1 MKDIDEILNKTLAA
15 NDRVNENLKE
25 SILVRASKYE
35 KTKAQ
40 TVPFVS
46 FQFRISLALAILLIL
61 SAAAFA
67 VWKIRT
73 SREVAEHFDDKTLA
87 TAFDSEN
94 AWIGNEVQ
102 EYGGYKVSLIGMVSG
117 KEISDHLVTSD
128 GNVIGE
134 GSYAVVTIEHSDGT
148 PMPDTMDEAYDNE
161 MFLVSPYI
169 EGLDPQWFN
178 IFSFGGGGY
187 SAFVENGI
195 QYRLVHMAN
204 IEPFADRTIYL
215 GVSDGVFFNRD
226 AYRFDEQSGKI
237 SRNEDYTGLN
247 ALFILPIDP
256 QKSDTQ
262 RAKELLYK
270 ADPIKASEI
279 LDKMDAE

>member
-1 MKDIDEILNKTLAA
+1 MNNIDELLNKSLIP
-15 NDRVNENLKE
+15 NDSVNDKLKE
-25 SILVRASKYE
+25 GILTRALE
-35 KTKAQ
+35 IENTKTKN
-40 TVPFVS
+40 VPFS
-46 FQFRISLALAILLIL
+46 SLKFRISLALVTLLIF
-61 SAAAFA
+61 SAAAFT

-73 SREVAEHFDDKTLA
+73 SREVAEHFEDKTLA
-87 TAFDSEN
+87 VAFDSEN

-102 EYGGYKVSLIGMVSG
+102 EYGGYKVSLIGLVSG
-117 KEISDHLVTSD
+117 EDISDHLVTSN
-128 GNVIGE
+128 GNEIRE

-148 PMPDTMDEAYDNE
+148 PMPDTMDDSYNNE

-169 EGLDPQWFN
+169 EGLDPLFFN
-178 IFSFGGGGY
+178 IITFGGGGY

-204 IEPFADRTIYL
+204 IEPFANHTIYL
-215 GVSDGVFFNRD
+215 GVSEGVFYNRD
-226 AYRFDEQSGKI
+226 AYHFDEKSGKI

-256 QKSDTQ
+256 SKSDTQ
-262 RAKELLYK
+262 KAKELLYK

-279 LDKMDAE
+279 LDKMDVK

>member
-1 MKDIDEILNKTLAA
+1 MNDIDELLNKTLAA
-15 NDRVNENLKE
+15 NDKVNENLKE
-25 SILVRASKYE
+25 SILARASKYE
-35 KTKAQ
+35 KTQTQ

-46 FQFRISLALAILLIL
+46 FQFRISLALTILLIL

-73 SREVAEHFDDKTLA
+73 SREVAEHFEDKTLA

-102 EYGGYKVSLIGMVSG
+102 EYGGYKVSLIGLVSG

-128 GNVIGE
+128 GSVIRE

-148 PMPDTMDEAYDNE
+148 PMPDTMDDSYDNE

-204 IEPFADRTIYL
+204 IEPFADHTIYL

-226 AYRFDEQSGKI
+226 AYRFDEQSGRI

-247 ALFILPIDP
+247 ALFILPVDP

-262 RAKELLYK
+262 RAEELIYQ
-270 ADPIKASEI
+270 ADPIKASDI
-279 LDKMDAE
+279 LEKMDVK